1 MRHSRVLVHEE
12 QSVNMSLLETNIKE
26 MQKMCEDPLLLLSL
40 LSIIVIIALHV
51 FSRLL
56 NWGGG
61 GLQKH

>member
-56 NWGGG
+56 N
-61 GLQKH
+61 